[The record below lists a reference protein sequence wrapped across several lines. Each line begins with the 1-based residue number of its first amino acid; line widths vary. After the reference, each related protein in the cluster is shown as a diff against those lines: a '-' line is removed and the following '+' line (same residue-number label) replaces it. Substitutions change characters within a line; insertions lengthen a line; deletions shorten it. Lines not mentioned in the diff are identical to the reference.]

1 MSLQDEVR
9 AVSKSK
15 EEVQS
20 EQYQK
25 DYEAGVLSAEYC
37 IKGIKEKILEKAKN
51 GEYDK
56 DLKGENYIQFFYS
69 GSMRAGIDYD
79 MGLEPKIEDCS
90 VDGKVYTTYTFVKYE
105 IVNPGKYQGFLHRIF
120 EFSAEENVS
129 FKITCHCDL
138 YGTKYEFNPVV
149 GHRFKGSVARHNLT
163 CGIYCNLK
171 Y

>member
-1 MSLQDEVR
+1 MSLRDEVR

-56 DLKGENYIQFFYS
+56 DLKDENYIHFF
-69 GSMRAGIDYD
+69 
-79 MGLEPKIEDCS
+79 L
-90 VDGKVYTTYTFVKYE
+90 FWKYASR
-105 IVNPGKYQGFLHRIF
+105 N
-120 EFSAEENVS
+120 
-129 FKITCHCDL
+129 
-138 YGTKYEFNPVV
+138 
-149 GHRFKGSVARHNLT
+149 
-163 CGIYCNLK
+163 
-171 Y
+171 